1 MANTIPKQNL
11 TDDLGTLLKLP
22 NKVMD
27 ELVTKSNLCIGS
39 IIHEAILAKEKT
51 VLINIGIGAL
61 SIDLVD
67 MQCKFLPSAKLKAT
81 IKKSLASP
89 ETDMLELILSEAV
102 SEKLIAACAEVL
114 D

>member
-1 MANTIPKQNL
+1 MANTTPKQNL

-27 ELVTKSNLCIGS
+27 ELVAKSNLCIGS

-81 IKKSLASP
+81 IKKSLSTG
-89 ETDMLELILSEAV
+89 TDLLEMQLSESV
-102 SEKLIAACAEVL
+102 SEKLVSACLEAL